1 MLRSRFLWKLYAVYA
16 VVILLSSFFVGS
28 TVTKRVESETVR
40 EVDQR
45 LSSIAVTLR
54 EGTRRQ
60 IVEAANPSTG
70 AATAAAGLQS
80 EITHIG
86 SLLDV
91 RLTVVRV
98 DGLVLADSEHL
109 PERMENHAGRPEIIQ
124 AYAEGSGSATRFSK
138 TLGQTLRYF
147 AVPLVVDDESV
158 AVVRSSLPLTD
169 LEGRLDQ
176 LQSAVFFG
184 ALLATLAALFL
195 GFLHA
200 RRVTR
205 PILSMVKAAEE
216 IAAGDYEQ
224 RVHSSSRDEL
234 GILAR
239 AFNTMS
245 RELRGS
251 IAALNTDRNK
261 LTAILASM
269 EEGVVAV
276 DRDERVVHIN
286 GVAGSLLKVEPD
298 QVLGRPIWEV
308 ARLREVSEV
317 LDAVLESSQHQ
328 HTAVHFPGS
337 PERVLELRGTPLWAQ
352 SGIAGAVLILQDVS
366 LLRHL
371 ETMRQDFV
379 ANVSHELKTP
389 LTAIRGMIETLLDDP
404 EISPE
409 MRDRFLGRVL
419 LQAQRMGTLVNDLLS
434 LAHLESAEAFS
445 DPQPVDLVDSIL
457 QTIQAL
463 QPVSE
468 AKQVRIE
475 TDFPQETVWSMGD
488 EDFFDQAMANLLN
501 NAIKF
506 SPQGERVEVRLKV
519 EGDVALIE
527 VEDYGIGIEA
537 EHRERLFERFYRVDK
552 ARSRELGGTGLGL
565 AIVKHIALS
574 MQGEVSV
581 ESTPGSGSTFRLKL
595 PIHSES
601 GLEDQESL
609 MSGEEHDN

>member
-28 TVTKRVESETVR
+28 TVTRRVESETVR

-54 EGTRRQ
+54 EAARHR
-60 IVEAANPSTG
+60 IVEASAPSAES
-70 AATAAAGLQS
+70 AAELQA

-86 SLLDV
+86 DQLGV
-91 RLTVVRV
+91 RLTIVRL
-98 DGLVLADSEHL
+98 DGLVIADSEQL
-109 PERMENHAGRPEIIQ
+109 PERMENHADRPEIIQ
-124 AYAEGSGSATRFSK
+124 AYVEGRGSATRFSK
-138 TLGQTLRYF
+138 TLGRTLRYL
-147 AVPLVVDDESV
+147 AVPLVEDGAPV
-158 AVVRSSLPLTD
+158 AMVRSSLPLTD

-176 LQSAVFFG
+176 LQHAVFVG

-251 IAALNTDRNK
+251 IAALSTDRNK
-261 LTAILASM
+261 LTAILSSM

-286 GVAGSLLKVEPD
+286 EVAGDLLKVEPD
-298 QVLGRPIWEV
+298 QVVGRPIWEV
-308 ARLREVSEV
+308 AKLREVSEV
-317 LDAVLESSQHQ
+317 LSAVLESSENQN
-328 HTAVHFPGS
+328 TVVHFPGS
-337 PERVLELRGTPLWAQ
+337 PERVLELRGTPLWA
-352 SGIAGAVLILQDVS
+352 GTGLAGAVLILQDVS
-366 LLRHL
+366 RLRHL

-404 EISPE
+404 DIDSAR
-409 MRDRFLGRVL
+409 RDRFLQRVL

-445 DPQPVDLVDSIL
+445 DPQPVDLATSIE
-457 QTIQAL
+457 QTILAL

-475 TDFPQETVWSMGD
+475 TDLPVESVWSMGD
-488 EDFFDQAMANLLN
+488 EDFFDQAIANLLN

-506 SPQGERVEVRLKV
+506 SPRGKRVEVRLRV
-519 EGDVALIE
+519 EGEEAWIE
-527 VEDYGIGIEA
+527 VEDHGIGIEA
-537 EHRERLFERFYRVDK
+537 EHRDRLFERFYRVDK

-595 PIHSES
+595 PIQPES
-601 GLEDQESL
+601 GLEGQEPL
-609 MSGEEHDN
+609 QNV

>member
-16 VVILLSSFFVGS
+16 VVILLSSLFVGGM
-28 TVTKRVESETVR
+28 VKKRVESETLD
-40 EVDQR
+40 EVDRR
-45 LSSIAVTLR
+45 LSSIALTLR
-54 EGTRRQ
+54 EGARQ
-60 IVEAANPSTG
+60 QIID
-70 AATAAAGLQS
+70 TAADPGMGAQPATHLQNDIS
-80 EITHIG
+80 RIG
-86 SLLDV
+86 ELLKV

-98 DGLVLADSEHL
+98 DGLVLADSKES
-109 PERMENHAGRPEIIQ
+109 PERMENHAKRPEIMQ
-124 AYAEGSGSATRFSK
+124 ALAEGSGSATRFSK
-138 TLGQTLRYF
+138 TLGRALRYL
-147 AVPLVVDDESV
+147 AVPLAVDGKPL

-169 LEGRLDQ
+169 LEDRLGRLQ
-176 LQSAVFFG
+176 RAVFLG

-224 RVHSSSRDEL
+224 RVHSPSRDEL
-234 GILAR
+234 GTLAR

-251 IAALNTDRNK
+251 VAALDTDRKK
-261 LTAILASM
+261 LTAILSSM

-286 GVAGSLLKVEPD
+286 DVAADLLKVRSN
-298 QVLGRPIWEV
+298 QVLGRPIWEI

-317 LDAVLESSQHQ
+317 LGAVLKSSQTQ
-328 HTAVHFPGS
+328 NQVVCFPGS
-337 PERVLELRGTPLWAQ
+337 PERVLELRGTPLWAE
-352 SGIAGAVLILQDVS
+352 SGISGAVLILQDVS

-389 LTAIRGMIETLLDDP
+389 ITAIRGMIETLLDDP
-404 EISPE
+404 EIDPRR
-409 MRDRFLGRVL
+409 RDRFLGRVL
-419 LQAQRMGTLVNDLLS
+419 LQAQRMGTLVTDLLS
-434 LAHLESAEAFS
+434 LAHIESAEPFS
-445 DPQPVDLVDSIL
+445 DPVPVDLAESIR

-468 AKQVRIE
+468 AKKVRIQA
-475 TDFPQETVWSMGD
+475 DLPAETVWSLGD
-488 EDFFDQAMANLLN
+488 EELFDQAVANLLN

-506 SPQGERVEVRLKV
+506 SPEGERVEVRLKIDG
-519 EGDVALIE
+519 EDALIE
-527 VEDYGIGIEA
+527 VEDFGIGIEA

-581 ESTPGSGSTFRLKL
+581 DSTPGSGSTFRLRL
-595 PIHSES
+595 PISPE
-601 GLEDQESL
+601 Q
-609 MSGEEHDN
+609 